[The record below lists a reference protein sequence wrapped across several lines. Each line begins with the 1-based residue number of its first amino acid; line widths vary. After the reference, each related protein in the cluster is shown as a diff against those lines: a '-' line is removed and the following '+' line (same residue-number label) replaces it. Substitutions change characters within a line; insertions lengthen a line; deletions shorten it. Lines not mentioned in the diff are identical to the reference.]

1 MINRALILMGY
12 FVASLLAASSLS
24 AASEPVRVVAS
35 LQPLYSILSAL
46 AQGANIEAQAI
57 PATMPGLAQTP
68 RALSR
73 LGAAE
78 AQGLARADAVITIAS
93 IWPEDP
99 LFREARARNIR
110 IVQIDAARSLGKG
123 AASVMLTQR
132 ASSNAPWRVAAPDLR
147 PSPYVWFSL
156 PNAIRMAEI
165 IAADLKRLAP
175 ADEARVDANLAAF
188 SRRMQG
194 LRAEFDAKFLQLEDP
209 QVFSLTD
216 RFVYLTNDL
225 GLFVSGYFLEDDLRW
240 SQDDLAAFSA
250 FLSARGVRRV
260 IHHWRPSDE
269 IMAAIETAG
278 AQLVILDDGEGSSR
292 EAPVEPDPN
301 RYQSILR
308 GNLDAL
314 HHALSTP

>member
-1 MINRALILMGY
+1 
-12 FVASLLAASSLS
+12 
-24 AASEPVRVVAS
+24 
-35 LQPLYSILSAL
+35 
-46 AQGANIEAQAI
+46 
-57 PATMPGLAQTP
+57 
-68 RALSR
+68 
-73 LGAAE
+73 
-78 AQGLARADAVITIAS
+78 
-93 IWPEDP
+93 
-99 LFREARARNIR
+99 
-110 IVQIDAARSLGKG
+110 
-123 AASVMLTQR
+123 
-132 ASSNAPWRVAAPDLR
+132 
-147 PSPYVWFSL
+147 
-156 PNAIRMAEI
+156 
-165 IAADLKRLAP
+165 
-175 ADEARVDANLAAF
+175 
-188 SRRMQG
+188 MQG